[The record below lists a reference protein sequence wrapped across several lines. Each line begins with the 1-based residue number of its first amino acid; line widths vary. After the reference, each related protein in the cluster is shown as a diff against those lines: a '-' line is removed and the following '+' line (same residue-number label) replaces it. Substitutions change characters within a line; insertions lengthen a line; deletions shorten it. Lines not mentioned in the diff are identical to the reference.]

1 MSETINLSNEFGLNF
16 GSNLAS
22 NQVITYLNLKCPD
35 SKAWFLANQ
44 HELLNLVNGQDISQH
59 IKLWNKD
66 KEPLQNGNI
75 ANKFIDYSQPDY
87 ALQSIKSIFETQ
99 DELNNLDN
107 ADVATYLQENH
118 NLTLN
123 PNAEKVD
130 KQTLKEVEIN
140 GLTSVPTVIV
150 NGTQYIDDQLAPIDE
165 LLKKG

>member
-1 MSETINLSNEFGLNF
+1 
-16 GSNLAS
+16 
-22 NQVITYLNLKCPD
+22 
-35 SKAWFLANQ
+35 
-44 HELLNLVNGQDISQH
+44 
-59 IKLWNKD
+59 
-66 KEPLQNGNI
+66 
-75 ANKFIDYSQPDY
+75 
-87 ALQSIKSIFETQ
+87 LQSIKSIFETQ